1 MPDTKSRD
9 LGDSEP
15 ASDLSQPEEG
25 RDLAT
30 DCGAAGQVGC
40 LDGTPVAPSHAAI
53 TDGVYI
59 CDAATLVDGGKGVRA
74 NVHYLGREASIFFVR
89 FDEKVYGYLNQCA
102 HVPMELDWNEG
113 QFFDDSGLYLICATH
128 GAIYAP
134 ESGRCVGGPCR
145 GAKLRA
151 VQVQERETP
160 SGRAVY
166 WLPDDAVR
174 PVATA

>member
-1 MPDTKSRD
+1 MPDIKPCD
-9 LGDSEP
+9 LTDSDT
-15 ASDLSQPEEG
+15 AG
-25 RDLAT
+25 DLARAELRDRAGSPVGT
-30 DCGAAGQVGC
+30 DEAP
-40 LDGTPVAPSHAAI
+40 DGHAAI

-59 CDAATLVDGGKGVRA
+59 CDSATLSDGGKGVRT
-74 NVHYLGREASIFFVR
+74 NVRYLGREASIFFVR

-134 ESGRCVGGPCR
+134 ESGHCVGGPCR

-151 VQVQERETP
+151 VQVEERETP

-174 PVATA
+174 PVAAV